1 MDTMKSISQPEAER
15 LLALDETDL
24 YLLLLPPEAATDL
37 YTREGKL
44 ARAQEIFR
52 SHFKRVRR
60 AVCAK
65 YADHKDTTKSA
76 VDLLALIALT
86 IGNALDLGPTTVYAM
101 SALVIKIGIG
111 ELCNSPRPD
120 RT

>member
-1 MDTMKSISQPEAER
+1 MESISRPEAER
-15 LLALDETDL
+15 LLAMEEADL

-52 SHFKRVRR
+52 SQLKRVRG

-65 YADHKDTTKSA
+65 YAEHKDTTKSTI
-76 VDLLALIALT
+76 DLLALIALT
-86 IGNALDLGPTTVYAM
+86 IGNTLDLGPTTVYAM
-101 SALVIKIGIG
+101 AALILKIGIG
-111 ELCNSPRPD
+111 ELCNSPRPEK
-120 RT
+120 T